1 MPQKWQRFS
10 VVFLHLQPSRIFFRA
25 DRPARFLFTMYVS
38 IACLSSL
45 ERKTGVKEKE
55 KVATNHAFCID
66 SRWCRAVH
74 NVCQRGCS
82 ASETGVA
89 GPTRAVSLQSTT
101 LRVTLIEAKSQSF
114 FFRRRDGA
122 GRFLK
127 LCSPNVSPTLLFG
140 NFTWKGK
147 HCTERGV
154 LVFPIALLLSRSRLR
169 LKKKWT
175 DIYITT

>member
-114 FFRRRDGA
+114 FFPPQRWRRA
-122 GRFLK
+122 ISQALQPERFSNTLVWK
-127 LCSPNVSPTLLFG
+127 LHLEGKTL
-140 NFTWKGK
+140 
-147 HCTERGV
+147 
-154 LVFPIALLLSRSRLR
+154 
-169 LKKKWT
+169 
-175 DIYITT
+175 Y